1 MSKAKRRAY
10 LSGLALALVPLTAAA
25 NGDVEEEDPLIF
37 GGTDVAPCGWP
48 TTVFLGGCT
57 GTLVHPQVVIYAA
70 HCGAGQGSV
79 RFGENGNTPSKSVG
93 TKYCKTNPQG
103 PGLGQG
109 RDHAFCVLNE
119 PVDAPIVPPL
129 MGCETQI
136 LQPGQEV
143 TIVGFGNADTGP
155 FGIKREVTTT
165 INGISNDE
173 AHIGGGGKDSCQGD
187 SGGPVY
193 VKLTSDKGGDDTWR
207 VFGITSYGGAC
218 GGGGSYSM
226 MHIGMPWIEGE
237 LAAEGIDI
245 TPCFD
250 SDGNWQPTM
259 DCFGFPRDPSP
270 GYGSWTNYCDSGPV
284 GGYAAICGAPFND
297 EPDDTPPIVTITAP
311 MQQQMFETGGADSV
325 PVQINVDA
333 DDGDGWGVQSVQL
346 LIDGNAIPNGELFQ
360 APYGWN
366 PNFPPG
372 QFEIGAIAVDY
383 AGNMGMAEPVFIGVD
398 MEAEEPP
405 PPMDDEGDDGAED
418 GTGSGGSDS
427 AGAGEEGGA
436 DKGCG
441 CTTTPGTGG
450 AWSMIGL
457 LGLAAFRRRRAA

>member
-10 LSGLALALVPLTAAA
+10 SSGLAVLLVPLTAAA
-25 NGDVEEEDPLIF
+25 NGDVEEEDPLVY

-70 HCGAGQGSV
+70 HCGANINSV

-93 TKYCKTNPQG
+93 TKYCKTNPAG
-103 PGLGQG
+103 PALGSG

-119 PVDAPIVPPL
+119 AVDAPIVPPL
-129 MGCETQI
+129 MGCETNI

-193 VKLTSDKGGDDTWR
+193 VKLTSDKNGDDTWR

-237 LAAEGIDI
+237 LAAEQIDL

-259 DCFGFPRDPSP
+259 GCFGFPRDPSP
-270 GYGSWTNYCDSGPV
+270 GYGSWTNYCDPGPV
-284 GGYAAICGAPFND
+284 GAYSGICGEPFNNVPD
-297 EPDDTPPIVTITAP
+297 ETPPIVTITAP
-311 MQQQMFETGGADSV
+311 TQQQTFDTMGAGSV
-325 PVQINVDA
+325 PVQIDVTA
-333 DDGDGWGVQSVQL
+333 DDGEGWGVQSVQL
-346 LIDGNAIPNGELFQ
+346 LIDGNAVPNGELFQ
-360 APYGWN
+360 PPYAWG
-366 PNFPPG
+366 PNFPAG
-372 QFEIGAIAVDY
+372 QFELGAIAVDY
-383 AGNMGMAEPVFIGVD
+383 ADNVGMAEPIFIGVD

-405 PPMDDEGDDGAED
+405 PPMDDDGAED
-418 GTGSGGSDS
+418 GTGSGGGDD
-427 AGAGEEGGA
+427 AGQGDDEGS

-441 CTTTPGTGG
+441 CSATPSGG
-450 AWSMIGL
+450 SWGMLGM
-457 LGLAAFRRRRAA
+457 LGLAAFRRRR